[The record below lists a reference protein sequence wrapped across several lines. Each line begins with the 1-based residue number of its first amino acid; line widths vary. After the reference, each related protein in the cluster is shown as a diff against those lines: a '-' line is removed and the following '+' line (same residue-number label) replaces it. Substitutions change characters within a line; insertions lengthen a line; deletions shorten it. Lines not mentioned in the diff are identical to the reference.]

1 MLSDPRIKKLARN
14 LVRYSCDLQRGE
26 KVLIEFSDSVD
37 YQLISHIVR
46 EVFAVGGYPFLQQS
60 NDRVKREIL
69 TGMSVELADFMAKYD
84 VYRMSDMDAY
94 IGIRG
99 SDNVYE
105 LSDVPAENRKIYDIH
120 YAQPV
125 HHDLRVDKTKWVI
138 LRYPT
143 EAMSQQSKMTTEA
156 FEDFY
161 FKVCN
166 LDYKKMSDAM
176 DGLVELMNKT
186 DRVRLTAKGTDLKF
200 SIKDIAAIKCSGLRN
215 IPDGEVYT
223 APVRDSVEGVIS
235 YNAPSIYN
243 GIEFSGMKLTFSGG
257 KIIKAEAATP
267 EQTKAANKIFDTDG
281 GARFVGEFAVGV
293 NPRVK
298 KAMGDI
304 LFDEKISGSIH
315 FTPGSCYTEASNG
328 NQSAIHWDL
337 VLIQTKEFGGG
348 EIYFDD
354 RLIRKDGIFVVP
366 ELRALNPEN
375 LK

>member
-1 MLSDPRIKKLARN
+1 MLSDSRLAKLAKN
-14 LVRYSCDLQRGE
+14 LVRYSCDLKAGE

-37 YQLISHIVR
+37 YQLINHIIR
-46 EVFAVGGYPFLQQS
+46 EVYAVGGYPFVQLW

-69 TGMSVELADFMAKYD
+69 NGMTEELADAMAKYD
-84 VYRMSDMDAY
+84 KYRMEGMDAY

-99 SDNVYE
+99 TNNVYE
-105 LSDVPAENRKIYDIH
+105 LSDVDSAKRKIYDIR

-125 HHDLRVDKTKWVI
+125 HHDIRVDKTKWVI

-143 EAMSQQSKMTTEA
+143 EAMSQQSRMTTEK

-166 LDYKKMSDAM
+166 LDYQKMSDAM
-176 DGLVELMNKT
+176 DGLVALMDRT
-186 DRVRLTAKGTDLKF
+186 DRVRLVAKGTDLRF

-223 APVRDSVEGVIS
+223 APVRDSIEGVIS

-243 GIEFSGMKLTFSGG
+243 GIEFTGVKLTFKAG
-257 KIIKAEAATP
+257 KIVKAEAATP
-267 EQTKAANKIFDTDG
+267 ELTKAANKIFDTDEG
-281 GARFVGEFAVGV
+281 GRYVGEFAIGV
-293 NPRVK
+293 NPYVK

-328 NQSAIHWDL
+328 NESAVHWDL

-354 RLIRKDGIFVVP
+354 VLIRKDGRFVLK
-366 ELRALNPEN
+366 ELEGLNPEN

>member
-1 MLSDPRIKKLARN
+1 MLLDKRLSRLAKN
-14 LVRYSCDLQRGE
+14 LVHYSCELKKGE
-26 KVLIEFSDSVD
+26 KILIEFSDSID
-37 YQLISHIVR
+37 YQLINCIVK
-46 EVFAVGGYPFLQQS
+46 EVFNVGAYPFLQMN
-60 NDRVKREIL
+60 NDRIKREIML
-69 TGMSVELADFMAKYD
+69 NMSEELAGLMAKYA
-84 VYRMSDMDAY
+84 VYRMSEMDAY

-99 SDNVYE
+99 SNNVYE
-105 LSDVPAENRKIYDIH
+105 LSDVDAERRKIYDIK
-120 YAQPV
+120 YSQPV
-125 HHDLRVDKTKWVI
+125 HHDIRVDKTKWVI

-176 DGLVELMNKT
+176 DGLVALMNAT
-186 DRVRLTAKGTDLKF
+186 DRVRIVAKDTDLSF
-200 SIKDIAAIKCSGLRN
+200 SIRDIAAIKCSGLRN

-223 APVRDSVEGVIS
+223 APVKDSVNGVIS

-243 GIEFSGMKLTFSGG
+243 GIEFSGVKLTFKDG
-257 KIIKAEAATP
+257 KIIKAQAATP
-267 EQTKAANKIFDTDG
+267 ELTAAANKIFDTDG
-281 GARFVGEFAVGV
+281 GARFVGEFALGV
-293 NPRVK
+293 NPYVK

-328 NQSAIHWDL
+328 NESAIHWDL

-354 RLIRKDGIFVVP
+354 KLIRKDGRFVVP
-366 ELRALNPEN
+366 ELYSLNPEN

>member
-1 MLSDPRIKKLARN
+1 MLSDPRIKKLAKN
-14 LVRYSCDLQRGE
+14 LVRYSCDLQKGE
-26 KVLIEFSDSVD
+26 KILIEFSDSIH
-37 YQLISHIVR
+37 YQLINHIIR
-46 EVFAVGGYPFLQQS
+46 EVFDIGGFPFVQMS
-60 NDRVKREIL
+60 NDRIKREL
-69 TGMSVELADFMAKYD
+69 LRGMSVELADFTAKYD
-84 VYRMSDMDAY
+84 AYRMGEMDAY

-99 SDNVYE
+99 SNNVYE
-105 LSDVPAENRKIYDIH
+105 LSDVPAENRKIYDVH
-120 YAQPV
+120 YSMPV
-125 HHDLRVDKTKWVI
+125 HHNIRVDKTKWVI

-166 LDYKKMSDAM
+166 LDYQKMSDAM

-186 DRVRLTAKGTDLKF
+186 DRVRLTAKGTDLSF

-223 APVRDSVEGVIS
+223 APVKDSVEGVIS

-243 GIEFSGMKLTFSGG
+243 GIEFSGMKLTFSKG
-257 KIIKAEAATP
+257 KIVKAEAAAP
-267 EQTKAANKIFDTDG
+267 ELTKAANKIFDTDG
-281 GARFVGEFAVGV
+281 GARFVGEFAIGV
-293 NPRVK
+293 NPYVK

-328 NQSAIHWDL
+328 NQSAVHWDL

-348 EIYFDD
+348 EIYFDG
-354 RLIRKDGIFVVP
+354 RLIRKNGIFVVP
-366 ELRALNPEN
+366 ELESLNPEN